1 MNGRQEA
8 DMEKKISYRKYV
20 RPYISAFIIG
30 PILMIVEVIGEVVM
44 PRLLAC
50 IIDNGINGGRGTG
63 YMLGIGAVMV
73 VTALLMMAGGVG
85 GAYYAIKASS
95 GFANDLRKDVFR
107 KVQQFS
113 FANIDKFSTGS
124 LVTRLTND
132 ITLVQ
137 NVIMM
142 MLRLALRAP
151 GMLIGALIMTFI
163 INVKL
168 GLVILAIIPI
178 LSVVLFII
186 IKIGFPRFNLMQ
198 RKLDALNTTTQEN
211 LTNIRVVKS
220 FVRESY
226 EEDKF
231 KNANEDLK
239 EKTLRAM
246 NVVILM
252 MPVMTLAMN
261 VTTLLVVWLGGN
273 LVAVGGMSVGELTNI
288 TTYIIQILS
297 SLMMLSMILLNS
309 SRAMASSKRIREVLE
324 TDIDLNDD
332 NAAMKDKKVERG
344 SIEFRNV
351 SFRYYKENEEKVL
364 DNICFKVEPGQTVG
378 IIGSTGC
385 GKTSLVQ
392 MIPRLY
398 DADEGCVLVDGVNV
412 RDYSLKNLREG
423 VGMVLQK
430 NVLFSG
436 TIMENL
442 RWGDE
447 DADEEDVYR
456 MASHAQADTF
466 VKNFTMGYDTELGQG
481 GVNVSGGQKQRLC
494 IARALLKKPKILI
507 LDDSTSAVDT
517 ATEAKIRESFRT
529 DLKNTT
535 KLIIAQRISSV
546 ADANLIIVMDEGKI
560 TGMGSHEELLK
571 TCGEYQEIYYSQ
583 MDKEVRA

>member
-1 MNGRQEA
+1 M
-8 DMEKKISYRKYV
+8 
-20 RPYISAFIIG
+20 
-30 PILMIVEVIGEVVM
+30 
-44 PRLLAC
+44 
-50 IIDNGINGGRGTG
+50 
-63 YMLGIGAVMV
+63 
-73 VTALLMMAGGVG
+73 
-85 GAYYAIKASS
+85 
-95 GFANDLRKDVFR
+95 
-107 KVQQFS
+107 
-113 FANIDKFSTGS
+113 
-124 LVTRLTND
+124 
-132 ITLVQ
+132 
-137 NVIMM
+137 
-142 MLRLALRAP
+142 
-151 GMLIGALIMTFI
+151 
-163 INVKL
+163 
-168 GLVILAIIPI
+168 VILAIIPI

-231 KNANEDLK
+231 KNANEDFK

-332 NAAMKDKKVERG
+332 NATMKDKKVENG

-351 SFRYYKENEEKVL
+351 SFRYYKDNEEKVL

-412 RDYSLKNLREG
+412 KDYSLRNLREG

-447 DADEEDVYR
+447 NADEEDVYR
-456 MASHAQADTF
+456 MASHAQADLF
-466 VKNFTMGYDTELGQG
+466 VKNFSKGYDTELGQG

-494 IARALLKKPKILI
+494 IARALLKRPKILI

-517 ATEAKIRESFRT
+517 ATEAKIRDRFRT
-529 DLKNTT
+529 DLKHTT

-546 ADANLIIVMDEGKI
+546 ADADLIIVMDEGTI